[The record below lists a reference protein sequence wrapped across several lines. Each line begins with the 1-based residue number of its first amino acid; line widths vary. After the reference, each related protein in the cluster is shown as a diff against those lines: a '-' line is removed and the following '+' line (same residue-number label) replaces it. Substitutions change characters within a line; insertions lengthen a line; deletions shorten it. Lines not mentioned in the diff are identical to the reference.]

1 VTEKWARWF
10 GDLRSLPHDAALA
23 YRRGGTRDLWRA
35 LAHPSLYCLWR
46 SGRVVIIA
54 QALRSFRQVSTPPE
68 IQITRLSKT
77 DWLALESLVTR
88 RELNG
93 FGRRLADG
101 MIGLIAWR
109 RGRPVGYT
117 WIAGR
122 LLPGVTPCPLT
133 LPPTA
138 AYLFDLYVLPGERN
152 SGVGSALV
160 SARLELARDQG
171 FEEGWRMISPSNG
184 ASLRTMEKTSG
195 AETRVVAEVRYVK
208 VLAKVSSW
216 YRPSSAYIGSMP

>member
-1 VTEKWARWF
+1 VSGKLSRWI
-10 GDLRSLPHDAALA
+10 GDLRSLPHDAAVA
-23 YRRGGTRDLWRA
+23 YRRGGTRDLWGA
-35 LAHPSLYCLWR
+35 LAHPTLYCLWR
-46 SGRVVIIA
+46 HGRLMIIA
-54 QALRSFRQVSTPPE
+54 QGVHSFRQVPPPPE
-68 IQITRLSKT
+68 IRISRLT
-77 DWLALESLVTR
+77 QADWPALGTVVTR

-93 FGRRLADG
+93 FGRRLAGG

-109 RGRPVGYT
+109 AGRPVGYT
-117 WIAGR
+117 WITGR
-122 LLPGVTPCPLT
+122 LLPGVTPFRLT

-160 SARLELARDQG
+160 SARLERARDEG
-171 FEEGWRMISPSNG
+171 FEEGWRLISPTNG

-195 AETRVVAEVRYVK
+195 AAARVVGEVRYVK

-216 YRPSSAYIGSMP
+216 YRPSSAFISLS